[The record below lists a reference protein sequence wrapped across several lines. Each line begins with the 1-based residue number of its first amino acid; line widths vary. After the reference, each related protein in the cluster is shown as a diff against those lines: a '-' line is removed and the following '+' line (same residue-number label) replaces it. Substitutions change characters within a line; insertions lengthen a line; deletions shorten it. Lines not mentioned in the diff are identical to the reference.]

1 MGDSKPVE
9 WCLDAYPRL
18 CLPSAEWAAWMQAG
32 LSVAA
37 LIIALTAIIVPLWA
51 TRRSQAAGAKVVAS
65 GILVGLDQCIG
76 AMQSVSAAL
85 KERLSGDTNEGS
97 SPRTIVA
104 IIDTLRLPT
113 QDELM
118 ILSGA
123 LPDCAIELLRSKNAT
138 LQIRSALDILAN
150 RVGWRDDTHMRDL
163 LSPLVLLA
171 EQAAKAFE
179 SARGR
184 LAAYCPA

>member
-1 MGDSKPVE
+1 MGESKPVE
-9 WCLDAYPRL
+9 WCLDANPSF
-18 CLPSAEWAAWMQAG
+18 CLPSGEWAAWMQAG

-37 LIIALTAIIVPLWA
+37 LIIALTAIVVPLWA
-51 TRRSQAAGAKVVAS
+51 ARRSQTAGAKVVAS
-65 GILVGLDQCIG
+65 GILVGLNQCIG
-76 AMQSVSAAL
+76 AMQSVTAAL
-85 KERLSGDTNEGS
+85 KERLNGDTSEGS
-97 SPRTIVA
+97 SPRTIIA
-104 IIDTLRLPT
+104 IIDMLRLPS

-150 RVGWRDDTHMRDL
+150 QVGWRDDAQMREL
-163 LSPLVLLA
+163 LSPLALLA
-171 EQAAKAFE
+171 DQAATAFE

-184 LAAYCPA
+184 LDAYCPA